1 MPVTC
6 SRPFVAHIAAVIP
19 SACSFAHADRLH
31 AHRPAGHGPAS
42 ADRFGGNIRSPTVL
56 GGVLA
61 WLVVAESGL
70 HHGRPRRPNHSGV
83 IGLLRL
89 LLCKCRIGAISSL
102 SPLTD
107 IFVLQSTS
115 VPIRVDNVP
124 QTFRIR
130 DIPEVF
136 DLFPHM
142 FNTADGLGD
151 CMVWSG
157 ADWER
162 THADHVFMFRENV
175 YGYMLRPFHQ
185 VSVEPPDPVEF
196 ASILSAINNGRA
208 VFDFVR

>member
-1 MPVTC
+1 MADYAHETSGLTS
-6 SRPFVAHIAAVIP
+6 SRPKATRRKWLYIAIPVAAAAVIL
-19 SACSFAHADRLH
+19 AA
-31 AHRPAGHGPAS
+31 
-42 ADRFGGNIRSPTVL
+42 VL

-175 YGYMLRPFHQ
+175 YG
-185 VSVEPPDPVEF
+185 
-196 ASILSAINNGRA
+196 
-208 VFDFVR
+208 